1 MHLSRL
7 YIKNYRSIA
16 ELDVSFSKGKNVIIG
31 RNNAGKSNIIR
42 AIDLV
47 LGENSPTYAK
57 GENLTE
63 GDFYSWKETADGEV
77 VVQTAD
83 HLFIWCQ
90 LERGANEPLNYDEM
104 YKCFGFYIYS
114 EVLEREGGRIIRRQ
128 ARRILKDDLPTR
140 YNVIFEIDHESLDRR
155 DKEWVDPKLRNQA
168 TFENQFEDKH
178 VFAFAFCAVKGE
190 SGAISKEIRFLY
202 REGPEDDWILAF
214 KAPIR
219 NELLQSARVPSFRDP
234 QNQMR
239 LSNWTWYGKLMKH
252 LTAGPEQSA
261 ELKEALESVRAI
273 GDRIFD
279 GVKTEIVQ
287 SALDVAFPGTELHFQ
302 FNPDSQVDL
311 YKSCLIYVDDGFK
324 SLLTEKG
331 SGIQSATIIGL
342 FNYYTQYVN
351 TVTSAL
357 LCLEEPEIYLHPHA
371 RRVISDRLD
380 EFLSGT
386 RNQVILTTHSSE
398 FIRSIQADLHVIL
411 VRKEEEGTSA
421 RLVNLREFKDLLIE
435 SKQSELFFA
444 DKVIVCEGFDDFI
457 LRVAA
462 KELFPKKLDEQN
474 VSIVSVGGKDNLTRL
489 VKLVLKL
496 GIDCFV
502 FADFD
507 FLLRDRGEER
517 KRYGDDVKAHASVVS
532 LGEAFFRQSCTFDD
546 RGGKVYGRLQ
556 RLRSEIKATE
566 EEAFYTAKTS
576 SELTHQSVPLALSHL
591 RSNGLCILSGEIEN
605 CSLDEGFVSP
615 QKKLSL
621 DKVFDISERLSSGVS
636 ITDLFDTS
644 EIRDFLAVVLQ

>member
-63 GDFYSWKETADGEV
+63 VDFHSWKETVDGEA

-83 HLFIWCQ
+83 HLFIWCE
-90 LERGANEPLNYDEM
+90 LERGANEPLNYEEM
-104 YKCFGFYIYS
+104 YKCIGFYIYS
-114 EVLEREGGRIIRRQ
+114 EVLEWEDRRPVRRQ
-128 ARRILKDDLPTR
+128 ALRVPKDELPTKF
-140 YNVIFEIDHESLDRR
+140 NVMFEIDQEQPN
-155 DKEWVDPKLRNQA
+155 KEYVNPKLRNQE
-168 TFENQFEDKH
+168 TFESQFEDKH
-178 VFAFAFCAVKGE
+178 AFAFAFCAVKDE
-190 SGAISKEIRFLY
+190 SGSISRDIRFLY
-202 REGPEDDWILAF
+202 REGPEADWILAF

-252 LTAGPEQSA
+252 LTSGHEETA
-261 ELKEALESVRAI
+261 ELKEAFDVVRSI

-302 FNPDSQVDL
+302 FNPDSQIDL

-435 SKQSELFFA
+435 SKHSELFFA

-474 VSIVSVGGKDNLTRL
+474 VSIVSVGGKDKLSRL

-517 KRYGDDVKAHASVVS
+517 KRYGDDVKAHESVIS
-532 LGEAFFRQSCTFDD
+532 LGEAFFRQSCTFGEF
-546 RGGKVYGRLQ
+546 GGKVYGRLQ

-566 EEAFYTAKTS
+566 EEAFYTARTL
-576 SELTHQSVPLALSHL
+576 SELTHQSVPIALSYM
-591 RSNGLCILSGEIEN
+591 RSKGLCILSGEIEN

-615 QKKLSL
+615 QQKLSL
-621 DKVFDISERLSSGVS
+621 DKVFDISERLSSGDS
-636 ITDLFDTS
+636 ITNLFDTS